1 MGKIKMVSAK
11 NITKE
16 AAALLGKVAKKNLF
30 FTENRQVTKTTKRY

>member
-11 NITKE
+11 NITRQ
-16 AAALLGKVAKKNLF
+16 AAEQLGKVAKKNMF